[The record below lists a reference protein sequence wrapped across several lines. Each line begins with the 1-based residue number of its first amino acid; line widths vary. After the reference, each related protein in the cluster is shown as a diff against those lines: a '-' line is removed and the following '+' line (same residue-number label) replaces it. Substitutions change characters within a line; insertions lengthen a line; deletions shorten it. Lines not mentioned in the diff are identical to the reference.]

1 MKLFQAVKLCG
12 EIAALDL
19 SETYFSAEKT
29 PPDKDVQLFV
39 TAAGFVVDELFATS
53 GYMLCRTEAEA
64 KNGFIALDDMIKA
77 ISVTDES
84 GNAVTFRYTD
94 GGLLTTDCDKAAV
107 IYAKRPTHPGWQDEV
122 PVPTGIASD
131 RVVIYGML
139 AEYFLMR
146 GDVNQSVVWRTR
158 FVDAA
163 TIDGDKKFARNL
175 PQRRWL

>member
-1 MKLFQAVKLCG
+1 
-12 EIAALDL
+12 
-19 SETYFSAEKT
+19 
-29 PPDKDVQLFV
+29 
-39 TAAGFVVDELFATS
+39 
-53 GYMLCRTEAEA
+53 
-64 KNGFIALDDMIKA
+64 MIKA

-146 GDVNQSVVWRTR
+146 GDVNQSAVWRTR

>member
-12 EIAALDL
+12 EIAALNF
-19 SETYFSAEKT
+19 SEAYFSAEKAPT
-29 PPDKDVQLFV
+29 DKDVQLFV

-53 GYMLCRTEAEA
+53 GYMLCRAEAEA
-64 KNGFIALDDMIKA
+64 NNGFVALDNMVKV
-77 ISVTDES
+77 ISVTDEA

-94 GGLLTTDCDKAAV
+94 GGLLTTDCDKAVV

-146 GDVNQSVVWRTR
+146 SDVNQSAVWRAR
-158 FVDAA
+158 FIDAA